1 MADLVTCKY
10 CGVVERGHRC
20 EHRPKRK
27 NIKNRES
34 DRFRSSAVWKKKA
47 EECKQRDRYL
57 CRVCVA
63 GLYNTLNQINYKN
76 LEAHHIIPIAED
88 YNKRL
93 DNDNIITLCQMHHK
107 MAERGEIPREVLFE
121 ILASPP
127 EYNVQNKNCKYRPHI
142 QPQYTQIV
150 FLHRFFGKYTPKGYK
165 WNTGNSIC
173 SVLHSCFKCERFD
186 SSSTVQG
193 K

>member
-76 LEAHHIIPIAED
+76 LESHHIIPIAED

-107 MAERGEIPREVLFE
+107 MAERGQIPREVLFE

-127 EYNVQNKNCKYRPHI
+127 EYLK
-142 QPQYTQIV
+142 
-150 FLHRFFGKYTPKGYK
+150 
-165 WNTGNSIC
+165 
-173 SVLHSCFKCERFD
+173 
-186 SSSTVQG
+186 
-193 K
+193 

>member
-107 MAERGEIPREVLFE
+107 MAERGQIPREVLFE

-127 EYNVQNKNCKYRPHI
+127 PSTLNKIKKAKIHPTYPLHSHRLTFYI
-142 QPQYTQIV
+142 G
-150 FLHRFFGKYTPKGYK
+150 FLENTLQRDIRGTPKRV
-165 WNTGNSIC
+165 I
-173 SVLHSCFKCERFD
+173 VSCFIRA
-186 SSSTVQG
+186 
-193 K
+193 